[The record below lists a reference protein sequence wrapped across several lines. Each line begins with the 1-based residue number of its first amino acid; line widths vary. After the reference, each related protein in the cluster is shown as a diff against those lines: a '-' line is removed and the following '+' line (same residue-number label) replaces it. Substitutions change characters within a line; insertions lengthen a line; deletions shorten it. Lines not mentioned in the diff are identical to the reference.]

1 MSVRVRYTK
10 DHDGTFL
17 SKRVIP
23 TNHGEVMVR
32 YNTDNRIVVIFS
44 AANPEKVLKSFTF
57 TTDGIMKKQIKAT
70 LIELGAVFA
79 EETRNRLD
87 VTLETN

>member
-1 MSVRVRYTK
+1 MPVRVRYTK

-17 SKRVIP
+17 SKRVIA

-32 YNTDNRIVVIFS
+32 YNVDNRIVVIFS
-44 AANPEKVLKSFTF
+44 AANPEKVLKSFSF

-70 LIELGAVFA
+70 LLELGAVFGD
-79 EETRNRLD
+79 ETRTR
-87 VTLETN
+87 VKHETN